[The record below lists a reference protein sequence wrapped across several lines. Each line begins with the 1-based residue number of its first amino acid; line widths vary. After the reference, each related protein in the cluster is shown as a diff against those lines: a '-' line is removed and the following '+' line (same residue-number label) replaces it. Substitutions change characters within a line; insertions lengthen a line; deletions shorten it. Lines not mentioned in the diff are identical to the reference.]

1 MAVQLLN
8 LPPEILLQILSK
20 LSIKPLLRFAQTSQY
35 ARKLAY
41 TDLQALSLAV
51 CPSHQDSWH
60 NKLFAARRKPEHDL
74 HASVQIPRAC
84 DFSYTTLLTFHN
96 KIIGSILD
104 RHAQTLQRLE
114 LALWTLSAPVA
125 ESIKNL
131 SALRELSIRIESV
144 HTVPRAYLCVQKT
157 EECKAWTV
165 LASTANSIHALR
177 IENAEINASQLLDI
191 VGGAAQLRD
200 LSLSGCSMLTSSIW
214 DATELTKLHKLSI
227 LRCPNIHVSDTAVQT
242 ISKMHRLQVRP
253 LHGFFCSCRARVISA
268 AASHTISGTV
278 ANLACATT
286 GTQFAWL
293 QRTGRRGPGTVEQGR
308 VACVCV
314 RGTVPAWRCERERCH

>member
-1 MAVQLLN
+1 MSVRLLN

-96 KIIGSILD
+96 KIIASILD

-114 LALWTLSAPVA
+114 LALWTLSASVA
-125 ESIKNL
+125 ESIKTL

-144 HTVPRAYLCVQKT
+144 HTVPRAYLCVQKR

-165 LASTANSIHALR
+165 LASKANSIHALR

-214 DATELTKLHKLSI
+214 DVTGLTKLHKLSI

-242 ISKMHRLQVRP
+242 ISTMHRLQVRP
-253 LHGFFCSCRARVISA
+253 LHDFLPMRSEGDIHCS
-268 AASHTISGTV
+268 V
-278 ANLACATT
+278 AHDK
-286 GTQFAWL
+286 
-293 QRTGRRGPGTVEQGR
+293 RDRS
-308 VACVCV
+308 
-314 RGTVPAWRCERERCH
+314 